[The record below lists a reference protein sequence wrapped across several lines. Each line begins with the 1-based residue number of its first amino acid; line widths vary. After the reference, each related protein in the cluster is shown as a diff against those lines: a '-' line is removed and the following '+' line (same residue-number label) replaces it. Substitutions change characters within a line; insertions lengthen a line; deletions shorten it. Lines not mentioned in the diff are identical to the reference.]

1 MKISCTPISFQ
12 KTFKAG
18 QMTWQQFL
26 EVLAD
31 NHCDGVDLLDSQC
44 YPWFFRN
51 YQNEKKNVQKKLV
64 ELDLHVAAY
73 ACGNNFAK
81 FATETHTQAV
91 ATVINAIHEAAEF
104 SAPCLRV
111 FGGHHE
117 SSGGEAGMT
126 YAAGLKLIVRG
137 IEACI
142 DEAEK
147 CGVSMAIENH
157 GRLPGLADEMLLIVR
172 HFNSP
177 RVKVNFD
184 VSNFQPGIR
193 GECDDPMAAYEKL
206 KEYIVHCHVK
216 DLALEL
222 RDGLIYRMPAVAG
235 EGGLVPL
242 RRFAYALERDDFSGY
257 CSLEYEAGTPEM
269 TGVPKSLA
277 YLHEIREAAKLVAG
291 GY

>member
-18 QMTWQQFL
+18 QITWEQFF

-51 YQNEKKNVQKKLV
+51 YKDEKKTVQKKLA

-81 FATETHTQAV
+81 FAPEAHSHAV
-91 ATVINAIHEAAEF
+91 GAVINAIREAAEF
-104 SAPCLRV
+104 GAQCLRI

-117 SSGGEAGMT
+117 SSGGEPGMT
-126 YAAGLKLIVRG
+126 YAPGLKLVVRG
-137 IEACI
+137 IESCI
-142 DEAEK
+142 KEAEK
-147 CGVSMAIENH
+147 NNVVLALENH
-157 GRLPGLADEMLLIVR
+157 GRLPGLSDEMLTIVK
-172 HFNSP
+172 HFDSP
-177 RVKVNFD
+177 FVRINFD

-193 GECDDPMAAYEKL
+193 GESEDPLDAYEKL
-206 KEYIVHCHVK
+206 KPYIVHCHVK

-242 RRFAYALERDDFSGY
+242 RRFAYALERDGYNGY
-257 CSLEYEAGTPEM
+257 CSLEYEAATPEM
-269 TGVPKSLA
+269 TGVSKSLA
-277 YLHEIREAAKLVAG
+277 YLDELKAAAKLIAG
-291 GY
+291 GF